1 MVATVLQDEKE
12 NGRIFAALLGPVRSA
27 YSFSNFSIVADHIFG
42 VRNFVCS
49 LRKTC
54 YLNLHYLLHTTAGIA
69 CSAIFGKISCHFF
82 K

>member
-54 YLNLHYLLHTTAGIA
+54 YL
-69 CSAIFGKISCHFF
+69 
-82 K
+82 